1 MNAST
6 SLLVPVEN
14 LTSSVEP
21 EMQARVFALMSSVGT
36 AMVPLGLMIA
46 GPISDHFS
54 IQSWFLMGG
63 LICILMAIVAMS
75 IPAVIN
81 LENKKEE
88 PNKAAT
94 NIVFELN

>member
-1 MNAST
+1 MIMGPFFAIIQSN
-6 SLLVPVEN
+6 
-14 LTSSVEP
+14 VEP

-75 IPAVIN
+75 IPAVVN
-81 LENKKEE
+81 LENRNEE
-88 PNKAAT
+88 PNKTAA
-94 NIVFELN
+94 NIVFETN

>member
-1 MNAST
+1 
-6 SLLVPVEN
+6 
-14 LTSSVEP
+14 
-21 EMQARVFALMSSVGT
+21 MSSVGT

-46 GPISDHFS
+46 GPISDQFS

-63 LICILMAIVAMS
+63 IVCILMAIVALS
-75 IPAVIN
+75 VPAVVN
-81 LENKKEE
+81 LENKKDE